1 MFAVGSARHDPAADR
16 VDLGGGELF
25 VGIRGGHDLLGI
37 LGKDALHHGA
47 VGRVAGFDRLDAVF
61 CCVSSFWG
69 VEAEIGL
76 AFFCIEPVARE
87 AVVREDGADVS
98 AEVDGFIGC
107 AEDCSWDE
115 SGDDEEG
122 GEKRRSD
129 HDGVG
134 GVFGVL

>member
-1 MFAVGSARHDPAADR
+1 MHQ
-16 VDLGGGELF
+16 
-25 VGIRGGHDLLGI
+25 
-37 LGKDALHHGA
+37 GA
-47 VGRVAGFDRLDAVF
+47 VGRVAGFDRLDSVF
-61 CCVSSFWG
+61 CCVGSFWG

-76 AFFCIEPVARE
+76 ALFGIEPVARE

-98 AEVDGFIGC
+98 VEVDGFVGC

-134 GVFGVL
+134 GCLGVCRYLPIGLRASWRKTQVDGRKRIVSRA